1 MELISSFLFYFF
13 NFIIISFTYIG
24 LIHYFFCYFILVE
37 IKKGNFF
44 LFILLSIFLPI
55 IIFIAPI
62 SVNAMQGNLDLSSAQ
77 TSVGK
82 RFAKVFCDA
91 KREGLDSDFASEYA
105 LNNTYL
111 KFVAFPDDDEYLD
124 NLWNF
129 THNNI
134 LDNCGEF
141 VDINDLKELEN
152 FFKEEGLIAS
162 NRELYLPTFEN
173 N

>member
-1 MELISSFLFYFF
+1 MFSIYFLIYNECFYLNSPIWFFFLLVYAELKF
-13 NFIIISFTYIG
+13 
-24 LIHYFFCYFILVE
+24 
-37 IKKGNFF
+37 KKGNFF
-44 LFILLSIFLPI
+44 LFILVSIFLPI

-62 SVNAMQGNLDLSSAQ
+62 NVYATQGNLDLSSAQ

-111 KFVAFPDDDEYLD
+111 KFVAFPDDDEYLAD
-124 NLWNF
+124 LWNF

-141 VDINDLKELEN
+141 VDIKDLKDLEI